1 MAGDRASYGQGVLL
15 VVSACDDIINHRY
28 TSDQPN
34 DKGNQPRRS
43 QPFILGTFG
52 LPLSQQCLCNV
63 PFVFFRTEASL
74 ILFIRIP
81 LKEV

>member
-52 LPLSQQCLCNV
+52 LLVNSLYV
-63 PFVFFRTEASL
+63 PFVFFRTESSL
-74 ILFIRIP
+74 FLFMRIP